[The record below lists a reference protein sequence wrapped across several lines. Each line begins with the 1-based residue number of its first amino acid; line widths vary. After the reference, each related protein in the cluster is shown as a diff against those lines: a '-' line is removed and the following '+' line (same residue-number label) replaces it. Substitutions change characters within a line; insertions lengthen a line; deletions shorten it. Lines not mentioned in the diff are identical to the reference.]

1 VNPRFGTRRC
11 NGIWPPSNPRIN
23 RAPDR
28 DHCPLWPRVDVLP
41 MPDPMPR
48 PTRFFFSVDFL
59 GALIVERFISQI
71 PCFKVSRFQS
81 FKLNHNAA
89 GFDFETLQL

>member
-1 VNPRFGTRRC
+1 
-11 NGIWPPSNPRIN
+11 
-23 RAPDR
+23 
-28 DHCPLWPRVDVLP
+28 

-59 GALIVERFISQI
+59 GARIVDKFISQI

-81 FKLNHNAA
+81 FKENPNAA
-89 GFDFETLQL
+89 GFHFETLQP